1 MKIEDIQ
8 VKEQLIKALQ
18 EMGFTEAT
26 PIQEKSIPFIL
37 QGKDIFGHSSTGS
50 GKTAAFG
57 LPILDKIERGKGI
70 QALILTPTRELC
82 VQVTDALREFSKYM
96 HFTISGVYGG
106 VAIGPQIDAL
116 RRSEVVV
123 GTPGRILDHIE
134 RRTINFEKVRFFV
147 LDEADKMFEMGFLEA
162 VEEIMTHIPV
172 QRQTLLFSATLPEGV
187 KHLVKKHLKQ
197 PVTVKSDVYVDKSLL
212 KQAYYVV
219 PMPQKFSLL
228 VYLMKQQLEGMSL
241 IFCATRHEVDIV
253 TKNLK
258 AQGVRGMAIHGGLSQ
273 SKRLHALDC
282 LKKENI
288 TVLVATDVAAR
299 GLDIKNVQHI
309 YNYDVPKTSQEYI
322 HRIGRTAR
330 AGMSGSAVTLLT
342 ERDYDNFNNI
352 LRDRT
357 LDIQRTATPQQVPQL
372 QFERNSP
379 GYGGGKRGGRGGFR
393 GGREGSS
400 GGRGFGGQRSSRGS
414 GGQESSRGYGGQGSS
429 RGYGGQ
435 GSSRGYGSER
445 GHGGHGGHRDG
456 SQRTGF
462 GHRPRTEGSSHRGG
476 E

>member
-8 VKEQLIKALQ
+8 VKAQLIKALQ
-18 EMGFTEAT
+18 ELGFTEAT
-26 PIQEKSIPFIL
+26 PIQEKSIPLIL

-57 LPILDKIERGKGI
+57 LPILDKIEKGKGI

-82 VQVTDALREFSKYM
+82 VQVTDALRDFSKYM
-96 HFTISGVYGG
+96 HFTINGVYGG

-116 RRSEVVV
+116 RRSEIVV

-134 RRTINFEKVRFFV
+134 RRTINFEKIRFFV

-187 KHLVKKHLKQ
+187 KHLVRKHLKQ

-253 TKNLK
+253 TRNLK
-258 AQGVRGMAIHGGLSQ
+258 AQEIRAMAIHGGLSQ
-273 SKRLHALDC
+273 NKRLHALDC

-288 TVLVATDVAAR
+288 SVLVATDVAAR
-299 GLDIKNVQHI
+299 GLDIKNVQHV
-309 YNYDVPKTSQEYI
+309 YNYDVPKSSQEYV

-357 LDIQRTATPQQVPQL
+357 LDIQRTVTPQQIPQL
-372 QFERNSP
+372 QFQRNSP
-379 GYGGGKRGGRGGFR
+379 GFGGGMRDGRGGFR
-393 GGREGSS
+393 GGRGGSS
-400 GGRGFGGQRSSRGS
+400 GG
-414 GGQESSRGYGGQGSS
+414 RGYGGQGSS
-429 RGYGGQ
+429 RGYG
-435 GSSRGYGSER
+435 ER

-456 SQRTGF
+456 SQRSGF
-462 GHRPRTEGSSHRGG
+462 GHRPRGQSSTHGGG

>member
-1 MKIEDIQ
+1 
-8 VKEQLIKALQ
+8 
-18 EMGFTEAT
+18 
-26 PIQEKSIPFIL
+26 
-37 QGKDIFGHSSTGS
+37 
-50 GKTAAFG
+50 
-57 LPILDKIERGKGI
+57 
-70 QALILTPTRELC
+70 
-82 VQVTDALREFSKYM
+82 
-96 HFTISGVYGG
+96 
-106 VAIGPQIDAL
+106 
-116 RRSEVVV
+116 
-123 GTPGRILDHIE
+123 
-134 RRTINFEKVRFFV
+134 
-147 LDEADKMFEMGFLEA
+147 
-162 VEEIMTHIPV
+162 
-172 QRQTLLFSATLPEGV
+172 
-187 KHLVKKHLKQ
+187 
-197 PVTVKSDVYVDKSLL
+197 
-212 KQAYYVV
+212 
-219 PMPQKFSLL
+219 
-228 VYLMKQQLEGMSL
+228 
-241 IFCATRHEVDIV
+241 
-253 TKNLK
+253 
-258 AQGVRGMAIHGGLSQ
+258 
-273 SKRLHALDC
+273 
-282 LKKENI
+282 
-288 TVLVATDVAAR
+288 VATDVAAR

-379 GYGGGKRGGRGGFR
+379 GYGGGMRGGRGGFR

-400 GGRGFGGQRSSRGS
+400 GGRGFGGQRSSR
-414 GGQESSRGYGGQGSS
+414 EYGGQGSS

>member
-1 MKIEDIQ
+1 MKIDDIQ
-8 VKEQLIKALQ
+8 IKEQLIRALQ
-18 EMGFTEAT
+18 EKGFTEPT
-26 PIQEKSIPFIL
+26 PIQEKSIPLIL

-82 VQVTDALREFSKYM
+82 VQVTDALRDFSKYM

-106 VAIGPQIDAL
+106 VSIGPQIDAL
-116 RRSEVVV
+116 RRSEIVV
-123 GTPGRILDHIE
+123 GTPGRILDHME
-134 RRTINFEKVRFFV
+134 RRTINFEKIRFFV

-187 KHLVKKHLKQ
+187 KHLVRKHLKQ

-212 KQAYYVV
+212 KQVYYVV

-253 TKNLK
+253 TRNVK
-258 AQGVRGMAIHGGLSQ
+258 AQGIRAMAIHGGLSQ
-273 SKRLHALDC
+273 NRRLHALDS

-288 TVLVATDVAAR
+288 SVLIATDVAAR
-299 GLDIKNVQHI
+299 GLDIKNVQHV
-309 YNYDVPKTSQEYI
+309 YNYDVPKSSQEYV

-330 AGMSGSAVTLLT
+330 AGMSGSAITLLT

-352 LRDRT
+352 LRDHT
-357 LDIQRTATPQQVPQL
+357 LDIQRAPTPQQVPQL
-372 QFERNSP
+372 QFQRNSP
-379 GYGGGKRGGRGGFR
+379 GFGGGMRSGRGGFR
-393 GGREGSS
+393 SGRGGSS
-400 GGRGFGGQRSSRGS
+400 AGRGFGRGHR
-414 GGQESSRGYGGQGSS
+414 SRGY
-429 RGYGGQ
+429 
-435 GSSRGYGSER
+435 
-445 GHGGHGGHRDG
+445 GGHRDG
-456 SQRTGF
+456 SQRSGF